1 MISVVV
7 ILVSELLLHEGFRLD
22 DGKPS
27 RLTLLGIRFLLVRE
41 AREDDR
47 RRALS
52 RCKSRAVLMCLELHS
67 LFENTLFDLSELFE
81 EEMNE
86 RHHRLCVLNKK
97 AMGVGDQIPWVEGK
111 EEAYL

>member
-1 MISVVV
+1 
-7 ILVSELLLHEGFRLD
+7 
-22 DGKPS
+22 
-27 RLTLLGIRFLLVRE
+27 
-41 AREDDR
+41 
-47 RRALS
+47 
-52 RCKSRAVLMCLELHS
+52 MCLELHS

-86 RHHRLCVLNKK
+86 RHHRLCVLHKK